1 MSVIKANGAGET
13 PSGIYK
19 GVVTTSLRFDKASGA
34 YLYRTPSSGSNR
46 RTFTISFWYKTSQ
59 VFQTEA
65 NDQNNPIF
73 YADEPSGGGLF
84 ALNYSGQGQGAATD
98 TENELTY
105 YDYDSADTADY
116 SLESNTAF
124 NDPSAWYHVV
134 AAFDTTDATE
144 ANRVK
149 YYVNGVQLDY
159 TSMNQH
165 HAAVVQNRQLTM
177 NDTHPHWIGRN
188 VNTTSRYMN
197 GYLAEFNFVDGTQY
211 AASDFGEFKNG
222 IWIAKEPNVTYGTNG
237 FRLQFKNTGVG
248 TASSSTIGADT
259 SGNNNHFT
267 SGGIAAN
274 DCAKLD
280 CPENNFPTLS
290 PNELVVHNAPGTLS
304 EGATKFTFINAN
316 VNSNFTFN
324 ATQTGK
330 YYWEALYVSTTG
342 NNYLAVTLAKG
353 HQRLPNTFS
362 TDLTLNTGGGINL
375 YLDNGNTYKEGVA
388 ATGTGGAIAAG
399 SIIQFKLDLDNQ
411 TIQFGV
417 NNSYITALD
426 LPSSEGGWKAGGVQ
440 SGGTGATRVVMY
452 NWGTDSSFAGAK
464 TAQGNSDAN
473 GIGDFYYAV
482 PSGFLAPCT
491 FNLPEPTIGP
501 NSTSQATDYMSTV
514 LYTGNG
520 SSSSATQDISGVGFQ
535 PDWLWTKRRDADASH
550 NVRDSVR
557 GPLKHLQTDGT
568 GTEDTESDA
577 GVTAFLADGFRLK
590 GTNAG
595 SGQVNANNGT
605 YVAWNW
611 KAGGDIGDVSGNFI
625 KDGVAFTPTQGTI
638 DATAISVNTTA
649 AFSIVK
655 FTSDISSEAAEDGT
669 PPTIAHGIGIKP
681 AFVIV
686 KDLDG
691 GSYPHWNVWHQGN
704 QPDKTY
710 LNYQLFLQL
719 TNASNNQGW
728 HRADTGFTTNLFT
741 PPAYQYNETG
751 KTYIAYCFAEVEGYS
766 KFGSYTGNVADNGT
780 FVHLGFK
787 PAWIMIKC
795 ASDTSDFT
803 SWVIYDNVRKT
814 INRPTDG
821 DTSNPLYA
829 NKTAKEGER
838 GNGTTDISG
847 NAMSVDFLSNGIK
860 LRDNASELNQEDTF
874 VYMAFAEQPFKY
886 ANAE

>member
-19 GVVTTSLRFDKASGA
+19 GVVTTSLRFDKVSGN
-34 YLYRTPSSGSNR
+34 YLYRTPSSASNR
-46 RTFTISFWYKTSQ
+46 RTFTISFWVKFSNI
-59 VFQTEA
+59 FHSEA
-65 NDQNNPIF
+65 SDQNHPIF
-73 YADEPSGGGLF
+73 F
-84 ALNYSGQGQGAATD
+84 AEEDNQYGFFSLNVSSQGQGAATD
-98 TENELTY
+98 TLNELTY
-105 YDYDSADTADY
+105 YDYDSADSADY
-116 SLESNTAF
+116 SLESNRGF

-149 YYVNGVQLDY
+149 YYINGVQLDY
-159 TSMNQH
+159 TSMNSH
-165 HAAVVQNRQLTM
+165 HAAVPQNRELNVNHNT
-177 NDTHPHWIGRN
+177 PHWIGRN
-188 VNTTSRYMN
+188 VNTTTRYLE

-222 IWIAKEPNVTYGTNG
+222 IWIPKEPNVTYGTNG

-259 SGNNNHFT
+259 SGNNHHFS

-290 PNELVVHNAPGTLS
+290 ANELAVYNAPGTLA
-304 EGATKFTFINAN
+304 EGGAKFTFINAH
-316 VNSNFTFN
+316 VNSNFGFN

-342 NNYLAVTLAKG
+342 NNYAAVTLSKNG
-353 HQRLPNTFS
+353 QHLGNTFS
-362 TDLTLNTGGGINL
+362 GTTGVNL
-375 YLDNGNTYKEGVA
+375 YFDNGNTYKEGVA
-388 ATGTGGAIAAG
+388 ATGTGGAISAG

-426 LPSSEGGWKAGGVQ
+426 LPSSPNGWKAGGVQ

-501 NSTSQATDYMSTV
+501 NSSSQATDYMSTV

-535 PDWLWTKRRDADASH
+535 PDWLWIKRRDADASH

-595 SGQVNANNGT
+595 SGQVNANSAT

-655 FTSDISSEAAEDGT
+655 FTSDISSDVGESGT

-681 AFVIV
+681 TFVIV

-691 GSYPHWNVWHQGN
+691 GSYPHWDVWHQGN
-704 QPDKTY
+704 QPDTTY

-719 TNASNNQGW
+719 TNASNNAGW
-728 HRADTGFTTNLFT
+728 HRTDTGFTTNLFT
-741 PPAYQYNETG
+741 PPRYQYNETG

-766 KFGSYTGNVADNGT
+766 RFGNYKGNAADNGT

-787 PAWIMIKC
+787 PAWVMIKC
-795 ASDTSDFT
+795 ADDTGNFT
-803 SWVIYDNVRKT
+803 SWTIYDNVRKT
-814 INRPTDG
+814 RNRMVDG

-838 GNGTTDISG
+838 GNGTTDLSG
-847 NAMSVDFLSNGIK
+847 NACSIDFLSNGFK
-860 LRDNASELNQEDTF
+860 CRDNANEINQEDNY
-874 VYMAFAEQPFKY
+874 VYIAFAEQPFKY